1 MKEAAGFAVWR
12 HPQPRGVQGRCIGH
26 TDVRVDR
33 RKAKRL
39 AHRIRRWARQ
49 HGAGRVVIT
58 SSLERSVCVGR
69 MLARWGWRHH
79 IDTRLNEMNFGH
91 WDGLAWSLIGA
102 GPVDAWCCDFAAH
115 RPGGGE
121 SVAELLARCAAF
133 LAEPRASA
141 NANTSATGPLC
152 VVGHAGW
159 ISAAAW
165 LQGRQ
170 AAAPL
175 AAEWP
180 AAVRYTSLV
189 LLRSRPTA

>member
-1 MKEAAGFAVWR
+1 MKEVEAFAVWR

-39 AHRIRRWARQ
+39 AHHIRRWARQ
-49 HGAGRVVIT
+49 HGARRVVIT
-58 SSLERSVCVGR
+58 SSLERAVCVGR

-91 WDGLAWSLIGA
+91 WDGLAWSQIGA
-102 GPVDAWCCDFAAH
+102 EPVDAWCRDFAAH

-141 NANTSATGPLC
+141 SAPLC

-165 LQGRQ
+165 LKGKP
-170 AAAPL
+170 AAAPS

-180 AAVRYTSLV
+180 AAVRYASLV
-189 LLRSRPTA
+189 LLSARPTA